1 MLNINQIGVHF
12 GERTLFENISLAV
25 GGKDRVG
32 LVGRNG
38 AGKSTLLKIIAGV
51 QNPSEG
57 NVHTPKE
64 YRIGYL
70 AQEMEH
76 NEEATVLKKPRVPL
90 LSIKSWK
97 LRLTGFLKKSRSAR
111 ITKAMPTRA

>member
-1 MLNINQIGVHF
+1 MLNLNQIGVHF

-25 GGKDRVG
+25 GNKDRMG

-57 NVHTPKE
+57 NVATPKE

-70 AQEMEH
+70 PQEMEH
-76 NEEATVLKKPRVPL
+76 NEEATVLEEAQSPSPSTRSSKPRSPA
-90 LSIKSWK
+90 SPR
-97 LRLTGFLKKSRSAR
+97 RLPNAP
-111 ITKAMPTRA
+111 ITRARPIAG

>member
-1 MLNINQIGVHF
+1 MLNLNQIGVHF

-57 NVHTPKE
+57 NVATPKE

-70 AQEMEH
+70 LPRNGAQ
-76 NEEATVLKKPRVPL
+76 
-90 LSIKSWK
+90 
-97 LRLTGFLKKSRSAR
+97 
-111 ITKAMPTRA
+111 